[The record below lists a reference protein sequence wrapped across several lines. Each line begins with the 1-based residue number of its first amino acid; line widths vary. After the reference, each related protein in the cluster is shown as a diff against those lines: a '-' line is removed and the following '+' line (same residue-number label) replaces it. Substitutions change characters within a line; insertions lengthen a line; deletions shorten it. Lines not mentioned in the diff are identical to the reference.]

1 MTLVPK
7 SLRGIPTIFFASFS
21 ITLSKLD
28 IVKLNRKRTKD
39 KRVRRSDNGLTL
51 LIVMARHL
59 NHI

>member
-7 SLRGIPTIFFASFS
+7 SLRGIPAIFFASFS

-28 IVKLNRKRTKD
+28 IVKLNRRRTKD

-51 LIVMARHL
+51 LIVMDG
-59 NHI
+59 I